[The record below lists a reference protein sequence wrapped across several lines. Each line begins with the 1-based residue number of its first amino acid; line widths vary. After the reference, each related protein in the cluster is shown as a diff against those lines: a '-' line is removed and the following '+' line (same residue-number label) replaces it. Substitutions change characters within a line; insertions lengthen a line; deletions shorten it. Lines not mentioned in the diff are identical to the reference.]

1 MGIVETTTKVLIVD
15 DEPLIRN
22 SLFRG
27 LAGRAIVKAVT
38 SDEEALEEIG
48 AYFYDLCL
56 IDFFLTGMDGLDTMR
71 KINEISPETKVAIMT
86 GSYLTDDMKQQVNTG
101 AFDFL
106 EKPFSI
112 SRLRDLLQKL
122 IIISGDHPQEAN

>member
-71 KINEISPETKVAIMT
+71 KIYEISPETKVAIMT

-112 SRLRDLLQKL
+112 SRLRGLLQKL